1 MKRTLVV
8 FLLVNLILSACLS
21 PSGNTTPAPPTAPPA
36 ETLPTEAPPAPTES
50 RLIPTATP
58 APFTGLPILADA
70 SQTYGN
76 AADIENFI
84 AVQGGLSIVGLG
96 YPGDDYI
103 YQAWRD
109 VTPGVGDVYLFGD
122 GLIQVTRNAAGALDL
137 DFTNFDAFVRGYH
150 RDFLGTRHFYFS
162 VIGMPRAL
170 SLRPDKDD
178 AYMYYAP
185 ADYTEWYEVVYR
197 AVLHI
202 KNDLEMPGASYMVW
216 NEPET
221 YFYWRGRDRAT
232 GAETLDD
239 YIEMYVNT
247 WAAVKAADPD
257 AKVGGPMTI
266 AASKEHVKQYGET
279 WGMEDFLAA
288 LARHNAAYPDLQ
300 VTLDEVVWQE
310 YDYTGNLR
318 LLTSAAL
325 VRDMLAENGF
335 PPDTPQ
341 VVLGW
346 TKQFDNDP
354 MPCAEIS
361 RQQFAAYIASNI
373 VEQFG
378 PPESMR
384 GVTRG
389 YLYDFDYDGVC
400 PNMSL
405 VSAPVPERPGEWQ
418 FGGTYWVPGSPAI
431 TEYCRRPS
439 YAVFEMLRRMSDA
452 GGQFIRMEGAFDSL
466 PPYMMATSNGQQVM
480 AMLVNETDAERAFTL
495 TFHNLPFAGNSIVG
509 TLQLIDDIHSAD
521 CNGLENGS
529 LSRLPVSD
537 GIAEVTVQMRPYSV
551 ALITFV
557 EEGGLL

>member
-1 MKRTLVV
+1 MKRTLVWV
-8 FLLVNLILSACLS
+8 VLVSLNLSACLS
-21 PSGNTTPAPPTAPPA
+21 SPSGASP
-36 ETLPTEAPPAPTES
+36 
-50 RLIPTATP
+50 TP
-58 APFTGLPILADA
+58 APFIGLPILADA

-84 AVQGGLSIVGLG
+84 ALQGASSVVGMN
-96 YPGDDYI
+96 YPDQDKLEAYI
-103 YQAWRD
+103 RDAWRK
-109 VTPGVGDVYLFGD
+109 VYPGVGDIYLFGD
-122 GLIQVTRNAAGALDL
+122 DFIQITRNAAGQLDL
-137 DFTNFDAFVRGYH
+137 DFTNFDGFLHYL
-150 RDFLGTRHFYFS
+150 RDYLGGTRHFYFS
-162 VIGMPRAL
+162 VMGMSRAL

-185 ADYTEWYEVVYR
+185 ADYAAWYDIVYR

-202 KNDLEMPGASYMVW
+202 KNDLKMPGASYMVW

-221 YFYWRGRDRAT
+221 HFYWRGRDRAT

-247 WAAVKAADPD
+247 WLAVKAADPD

-288 LARHNAAYPDLQ
+288 LARHNAAYPDLR
-300 VTLDEVVWQE
+300 VTLDEVVWQG

-318 LLTSAAL
+318 LASSAAL
-325 VRDMLAENGF
+325 VRDMLAKNGF
-335 PPDTPQ
+335 PPGTPQ

-378 PPESMR
+378 PPESAR
-384 GVTRG
+384 GVKRG
-389 YLYDFDYDGVC
+389 YLYNFDYDGVC

-405 VSAPVPERPGEWQ
+405 ISVPVPELPGHWQ
-418 FGGTYWVPGSPAI
+418 FGGTYWFPGAPAV
-431 TEYCRRPS
+431 TEYCRRPA
-439 YAVFEMLRRMSDA
+439 YAVFEMLRQMSDA

-480 AMLVNETDAERAFTL
+480 AMLVNEMDTERTFTL
-495 TFHNLPFAGNSIVG
+495 TFHNLPFATDSIVG
-509 TLQLIDDIHSAD
+509 TLQLVDDVHSAD
-521 CNGLENGS
+521 CNGLESGS
-529 LSRLPVSD
+529 RSRLPVRD
-537 GIAEVTVQMRPYSV
+537 GRVAVTVQMRPHSV
-551 ALITFV
+551 ALIT
-557 EEGGLL
+557 LR